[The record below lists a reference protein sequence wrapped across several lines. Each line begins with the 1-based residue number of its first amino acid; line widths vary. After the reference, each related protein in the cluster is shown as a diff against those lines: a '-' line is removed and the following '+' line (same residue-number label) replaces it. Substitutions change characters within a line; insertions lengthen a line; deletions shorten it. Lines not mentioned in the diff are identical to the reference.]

1 MTDDRKL
8 KTKRDMSKRTLTL
21 ILLCTILALP
31 TMAQGRKNVRINE
44 IMVQQDSTGGNGWI
58 EFYNSSYSTNAVEKM
73 FITTLPHDYIT
84 NYIKAVTDT
93 SKLKPNKVLL
103 NLCEQRPMDIYEI
116 PRGDERNT
124 KIGPRTH
131 FVMEADGDTRLGT
144 FHLPFTLKGG
154 QDNYVA
160 LYDVNGDLVD
170 EVTVPASLKPG
181 ETYSIQQE
189 GRLPTALGEGKWI
202 VRTGDP
208 EWIVVYDEAKK
219 DSTKIMNT
227 ITKGNYNNREV
238 NENIEKFREEDPHGY
253 WIALLAMS
261 VVFSALA
268 LLYILF
274 KLFGK
279 FASRN
284 LNDDSK
290 EQAAAPVA
298 SSAAD
303 VLATSADLDGEKMAA
318 ICFAL
323 YQHLNAHDNESGVL
337 TLAPRDGT
345 AWSTK
350 PGLMRELPV
359 IKK

>member
-1 MTDDRKL
+1 
-8 KTKRDMSKRTLTL
+8 MSKKALTL
-21 ILLCTILALP
+21 LILCAILALP
-31 TMAQGRKNVRINE
+31 TFAQGRRNVRINE
-44 IMVQQDSTGGNGWI
+44 VMVQQDSTGGNGWV
-58 EFYNSSYSTNAVEKM
+58 EFYNSSYSSTAVEQM
-73 FITTLPHDYIT
+73 FITTLSREEIQNVFDK
-84 NYIKAVTDT
+84 NKGN
-93 SKLKPNKVLL
+93 KKKPKQTLVE
-103 NLCEQRPMDIYEI
+103 LCEAQPMDIYEI

-124 KIGPRTH
+124 KIAPRTH
-131 FVMEADGDTRLGT
+131 FVMEADGDPKSGT
-144 FHLPFTLKGG
+144 FHMPFIFTQGK
-154 QDNYVA
+154 DNYIA

-170 EVTVPASLKPG
+170 DVTIPASLNYG
-181 ETYSIQQE
+181 ETYAIKAE
-189 GRLPTALGEGKWI
+189 GRLPSILGDGKTEWTVKDGKTIETA
-202 VRTGDP
+202 
-208 EWIVVYDEAKK
+208 
-219 DSTKIMNT
+219 
-227 ITKGNYNNREV
+227 ITKGNYNVREV
-238 NENIEKFREEDPHGY
+238 NENIEAFHEKDPHGY

-284 LNDDSK
+284 LTEEK

-298 SSAAD
+298 ASSTAM
-303 VLATSADLDGEKMAA
+303 SAPSGDLDGEKMAA

-337 TLAPRDGT
+337 TLAPRDGS

-350 PGLMRELPV
+350 SNLMRELPV